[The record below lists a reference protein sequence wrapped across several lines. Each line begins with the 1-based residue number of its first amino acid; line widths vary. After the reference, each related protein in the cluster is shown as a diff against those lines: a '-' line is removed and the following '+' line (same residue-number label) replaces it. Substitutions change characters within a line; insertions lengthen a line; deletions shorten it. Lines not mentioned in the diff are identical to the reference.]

1 MHHSTSLTVPMVF
14 RRLGTH
20 SMTLT
25 QYRNGQNFT
34 PLQKLHR
41 EYPRLTSIKSSHFGT
56 IWVKPQQRQ
65 NLNIRRILQNQYITQ
80 RASFW
85 IQLSLHLG
93 PSNKLNDVHTRHHIR
108 SNLLRYLMHREH
120 RYNHISGQQEDNP
133 QKLINTNHE
142 MDLCLATQLK
152 RGRILTLL

>member
-1 MHHSTSLTVPMVF
+1 MVF
-14 RRLGTH
+14 QRLGTH

-41 EYPRLTSIKSSHFGT
+41 EYPRSTSTKSSRFGI
-56 IWVKPQQRQ
+56 IWVKPQQKQ
-65 NLNIRRILQNQYITQ
+65 NLNILRILRNQYITR

-93 PSNKLNDVHTRHHIR
+93 PSNKSNDVHTRRRIR
-108 SNLLRYLMHREH
+108 FNLLRYLMHREH
-120 RYNHISGQQEDNP
+120 RYSHTFDQQEHNP

-142 MDLCLATQLK
+142 MDLCLATRLK
-152 RGRILTLL
+152 RGRTLTLL